1 MAIPFL
7 SNLRHQLRVWKEIR
21 SMSRAVDALASGP
34 SLRRGGTV
42 QRLLIVPSDPWTL
55 VGAKGDEAMMQGVV
69 KRLRDASPDLRV
81 GVLTATPAAQSAA
94 RALGFEPVDAWT
106 CPMAEGLRTVHAFAP
121 DALAVVGA
129 DVMDGYYSPLTT
141 ARMLLTAE
149 SIARAGARVCILGFS
164 FNERPH
170 PWLKVIFD
178 RLSPTIAVNVRDQL
192 SLDRFQRFT
201 RAKARLVTDSAFL
214 LAPDDAAIDVAA
226 VANWA
231 ASRRQAG
238 DAVIGFNI
246 HPMLIRN
253 ATPEQ
258 VQGLVRSAVEALREV
273 CSHRAAS
280 VVLISHDYRGHESD
294 DACLAPIFQA
304 LSAELGHRLTYPTAR
319 LSAAQLKAV
328 AGCTDGVVTGRMH
341 LAIATLGT
349 GKPVAALTYQD
360 KFQGL
365 FRHFDYPEH
374 YLLGPTDSGN
384 PARLAALVTRF
395 VDELEPLRQRV
406 HDHRPAV
413 IAASVRNLAIFADP
427 VALTASTPKP
437 AGQPVA
443 S

>member
-1 MAIPFL
+1 MAIPYL
-7 SNLRHQLRVWKEIR
+7 SKLRHQLRVWREIR
-21 SMSRAVDALASGP
+21 AMYRAVDALPPGP
-34 SLRRGGTV
+34 SLQREGAV

-69 KRLRDASPDLRV
+69 KRLREASPTLRV

-94 RALGFEPVDAWT
+94 SALGFEPVDAWS

-164 FNERPH
+164 FNEHPH
-170 PWLKVIFD
+170 PRLKLIFD
-178 RLSPTIAVNVRDQL
+178 RLSPTIAINVRDQL
-192 SLDRFQRFT
+192 SLDRFRRFT
-201 RAKARLVTDSAFL
+201 HAKARLVTDSAFM
-214 LAPDDAAIDVAA
+214 LAPDDAGPAA
-226 VANWA
+226 VAVDAWA
-231 ASRRQAG
+231 TSRRRAG

-258 VQGLVRSAVEALREV
+258 VQGLVRSAVQALREV
-273 CSHRAAS
+273 CSQRAVS
-280 VVLISHDYRGHESD
+280 VALISHDYRGQESD

-304 LSAELGHRLTYPTAR
+304 LSTELGDRLTYPTAR

-374 YLLGPTDSGN
+374 YLLGPADSGN

-406 HDHRPAV
+406 YDHRPAV
-413 IAASVRNLAIFADP
+413 IAASLRNLAIFTDPAPSAASMPKAAGHP
-427 VALTASTPKP
+427 VAP
-437 AGQPVA
+437 
-443 S
+443 